1 MEENKNYTLS
11 TNLLKMKNSCI
22 IHLESK
28 KTGVKKRG
36 VFIPIEENDLYE
48 SIDEALK
55 VKGVFLGLN
64 AWKLKVKGQYGDTH
78 LLKQNFSKDFRDNLT
93 EEELDNMPILG
104 NMKPIE
110 KTKDVSN
117 ANVPE
122 VSASDEDDLP
132 F

>member
-1 MEENKNYTLS
+1 MEQNQSYTLG
-11 TNLLKMKNSCI
+11 TNLLKMKNACI
-22 IHLESK
+22 VHLESK

-48 SIDEALK
+48 SLDEALK
-55 VKGVFLGLN
+55 TKGVFLYQN
-64 AWKLKVKGQYGDTH
+64 AWSLKNKGQYGDTH
-78 LLKQNFSKDFRDNLT
+78 LLKQNFSKEFRDSMS
-93 EEELDNMPILG
+93 EDELKNAPILG

-117 ANVPE
+117 TIVPE

>member
-1 MEENKNYTLS
+1 MEEKQSYVVS
-11 TNLLKMKNSCI
+11 TNLLKMKNACV

-28 KTGVKKRG
+28 KTGVTKRG
-36 VFIPIEENDLYE
+36 IFIPIEENDLYE

-55 VKGVFLGLN
+55 TKGVFLSQN
-64 AWKLKVKGQYGDTH
+64 AWLLKTKGQYGDTH
-78 LLKQNFSKDFRDNLT
+78 LLKQNFSKEFREKLT
-93 EEELDNMPILG
+93 EEELNSMPILG

-117 ANVPE
+117 SNVPQ
-122 VSASDEDDLP
+122 VSASEDDDLP